1 VYDSLEFLPI
11 EMRQRKAR
19 FLKETT
25 GESNNITRWKE
36 CVDLTAEKLNV
47 AVSALYIRKNIVP
60 GTKNDTR
67 VIFNSV
73 FQKFKGVVSKVEWM
87 DEDTRT
93 EALVKLDRLLLFNGF
108 PDEHLND
115 EALTR
120 FYSDLVLDDKE
131 FFKSVFKCDHHLFR
145 KQILKYRKV
154 VDKENWESHSN
165 SLPVIVY
172 YDFDENSLGEDAYF
186 LKLFYFICAF
196 QLHQP
201 LCFQFHFTTENGQ
214 IIWILVH

>member
-1 VYDSLEFLPI
+1 VYDSLEYLPL
-11 EMRQRKAR
+11 EMKQRQAR
-19 FLKETT
+19 FIKETT
-25 GESNNITRWKE
+25 GGNTNTTRWKE
-36 CVDLTAEKLNV
+36 CVDLTADQLNV
-47 AVSALYIRKNIVP
+47 AVSALYIRKNVVP

-67 VIFNSV
+67 VIFNHIAER
-73 FQKFKGVVSKVEWM
+73 FKGVVSKVDWM

-93 EALVKLDRLLLFNGF
+93 EALVKLERLLLFNGF

-154 VDKENWESHSN
+154 VNKENWEYHSN
-165 SLPVIVY
+165 SLPVTVY
-172 YDFDENSLGEDAYF
+172 YDFDENSMGEN
-186 LKLFYFICAF
+186 
-196 QLHQP
+196 
-201 LCFQFHFTTENGQ
+201 T
-214 IIWILVH
+214 